1 MPDKYIIKEMSD
13 NWNLLKFYFPN
24 FEMTNSKVYEIVFAR
39 VSGRQLMEITLL
51 IPEQMLN
58 KKCELYFTD
67 GKGKIELVKTNRINN
82 KILFTSDKVGL
93 YILSGSSREIANSK
107 LSQILLNVSNLSKGV
122 SLKIKRA
129 IMGM

>member
-67 GKGKIELVKTNRINN
+67 GKGKIESVKTNRINN